1 MCLRLAVDD
10 EQSLTV
16 EDVDVDEPVVQ
27 RVVSP
32 PAAAHLSSRANGIQ
46 VTSATTAQKQNK
58 RRGKCVGDV
67 PVVPITRYFTASP
80 AAAAAAAAAAVV

>member
-10 EQSLTV
+10 EQSLAV

-32 PAAAHLSSRANGIQ
+32 PALASRANGIQ